1 MRVSVGIRVSLGVR
15 IKTRV
20 RVRVK
25 VSAKLRAKIR
35 PKVGLI
41 ISKAKSVGKVE
52 VGLWVG
58 KIEVRLRIW
67 DQKARYCSCRSFH
80 NCSLE

>member
-1 MRVSVGIRVSLGVR
+1 MKVSV
-15 IKTRV
+15 
-20 RVRVK
+20 
-25 VSAKLRAKIR
+25 KLRAKIR

-67 DQKARYCSCRSFH
+67 DQKYCLKIPRYCSCRSFH